1 MRRDRGAV
9 LSFAWYRFRTTFRHR
24 RGGLLAIVLL
34 SGLLGGL
41 SMGAIAAARTT
52 ASSPADFAASTNT
65 PDLFV
70 LDGFYN
76 PQIGLN
82 SGYNPSLLRKISRL
96 PHVQKVESEVGINA
110 GPVTK
115 NDEPLPASEGVGP
128 NGSVDGLGFDEDR
141 IVVTQGRLADPHK
154 ADEFVMDS
162 ATARLL
168 GLHLGQSVDI
178 GWINNS
184 TGFTQGTT
192 GTPKV
197 PRDQQMQVK
206 LVGVGAVDVDALF
219 QDQDS
224 ATNSSIVMFTPSFTR
239 KLLQCCTSDMLSA
252 LTLDGGLNSPYYSS
266 VEAELR
272 AVLPKGVP
280 FTYVQGRDVEARAE
294 RTLKPESIALG
305 VFGGIA
311 ALAALLISGQVIGRR
326 IRLSGGELDVLRAV
340 GAGPAMTVADGL
352 IGTLVAVLAGSL
364 LAGAIAIALSP
375 VGPLGPIGPLL
386 PFAFRVDWTVVGA
399 GVGVLLVGLGGLT
412 LALASRGA
420 PHRVAARL
428 PREAGSAV
436 TRVAT
441 AAGLPPAAVAGVRF
455 ALEPG
460 VGRNSVPVRSAV
472 LGAILAVVVVVS
484 TITFG
489 SSMSTLVSHP
499 ALYGW
504 NWTYDIDGGG
514 GLGDVPGP
522 PVERQLSADPYVA
535 GWAGV
540 YFSTL
545 QIDGMNVPVMGGSP
559 GAPVGPPVLSGNG
572 LTRGNQVVVGSAT
585 LTALH
590 KHIGDTVEVRGAG
603 SALTKLTIVGTATM
617 PSIGVAGSS
626 HLEMGTGAL
635 LSYKLIASGARN
647 IFDETVTGP
656 NAILVRL
663 KPDADPAAGR
673 ASLEAIVRKNPQIA
687 GGGGSLIGVERPA
700 EILNYRTLGETPAL
714 LGAALAAGA
723 VVALGL
729 TLVTSVR
736 RRRTDLA
743 LLKTLGFT
751 KRQLAGAIAWQ
762 ASVGI
767 AIGCTVGIPLG
778 IALGRFLWDL
788 FVHQISAVPD
798 PTVPAASIVLIG
810 VGAIILANLVAFIP
824 GRIAAQT
831 PTAQLLR
838 SE

>member
-1 MRRDRGAV
+1 MSGRTF
-9 LSFAWYRFRTTFRHR
+9 SFAWYRFRSTFAHR
-24 RGGLLAIVLL
+24 RGGLLAVVLL
-34 SGLLGGL
+34 TGLLGGV

-52 ASSPADFAASTNT
+52 ESSPADFAASTNSA
-65 PDLFV
+65 DLFV
-70 LDGFYN
+70 LDGYYN
-76 PQIGLN
+76 PQIGLD
-82 SGYNPSLLRKISRL
+82 SGYNPSLLRKIAHL
-96 PHVQKVESEVGINA
+96 PHVERVESEVGINA
-110 GPVTK
+110 GPVTR
-115 NDEPLPASEGVGP
+115 NDEPLAASNGVGS
-128 NGSVDGLGFDEDR
+128 NGSVDGLGFNEDR
-141 IVVTQGRLADPHK
+141 VIVTQGRPANPRK
-154 ADEFVMDS
+154 ANEFVMDS
-162 ATARLL
+162 ATAHLL
-168 GLHLGQSVDI
+168 GLHLGESVDI
-178 GWINNS
+178 GWVSNS
-184 TGFTQGTT
+184 QGISQGSSAATF
-192 GTPKV
+192 KV
-197 PRDQQMQVK
+197 PRDQQMLVK
-206 LVGVGAVDVDALF
+206 LVGVGAVDAGSLF

-224 ATNSSIVMFTPSFTR
+224 ASSSSIVLFTPAFTH
-239 KLLQCCTSDMLSA
+239 KLLRCCSNAMESA
-252 LTLDGGLNSPYYSS
+252 LTLEGGINSPYYSA
-266 VEAELR
+266 VEAGLR
-272 AVLPKGVP
+272 SVLPKGVP
-280 FTYVQGRDVEARAE
+280 FTYIQARDVEATAE

-311 ALAALLISGQVIGRR
+311 ALAALLICGQVIGRR
-326 IRLSGGELDVLRAV
+326 IRLAAGELDVLRAL
-340 GAGPAMTVADGL
+340 GAGPAMTVADSI
-352 IGTLVAVLAGSL
+352 IGTLVAVLVGSL

-399 GVGVLLVGLGGLT
+399 GVGVLLVGLGT
-412 LALASRGA
+412 LALVLAYRGA

-428 PREAGSAV
+428 QHEKGSVV
-436 TRVAT
+436 TRSAT
-441 AAGLPPAAVAGVRF
+441 ATGLPPAAVVGIRF
-455 ALEPG
+455 ALDPG

-489 SSMSTLVSHP
+489 SSMGTLVSHP

-522 PVERQLSADPYVA
+522 PVEHELAVDPYVA

-545 QIDGMNVPVMGGSP
+545 QIDGVNVPVMGGSP
-559 GAPVGPPVLSGNG
+559 GATAGPPLLSGH
-572 LTRGNQVVVGSAT
+572 RFARANQVVLGSAT
-585 LTALH
+585 LAQLN
-590 KHIGDTVEVRGAG
+590 KHVGDTVEVRSAG

-635 LSYKLIASGARN
+635 LSYKLIPPGARN
-647 IFDETVTGP
+647 VFDETVAGP
-656 NAILVRL
+656 NAVLVRL
-663 KPDADPAAGR
+663 KPDANPAAGR
-673 ASLEAIVRKNPQIA
+673 ASLDAIVRKNPQIA
-687 GGGGSLIGVERPA
+687 NGGGSLLGVERPA
-700 EILNYRTLGETPAL
+700 EILNYSTLGKTPAL

-762 ASVGI
+762 ASVGV
-767 AIGCTVGIPLG
+767 AIGCVVGIPLG

-788 FVHQISAVPD
+788 FVHQISAVPA
-798 PTVPAASIVLIG
+798 PTVPAASIILIG
-810 VGAIILANLVAFIP
+810 VGAMVLANLVAFVP
-824 GRIAAQT
+824 GRIAANT

>member
-1 MRRDRGAV
+1 VKTRT
-9 LSFAWYRFRTTFRHR
+9 LSFAWYRFRTTLRQR
-24 RGGLLAIVLL
+24 GGGLLAVVLL
-34 SGLLGGL
+34 TSLLGGL

-52 ASSPADFAASTNT
+52 ESSPADFATSTDT

-76 PQIGLN
+76 PEIGLN
-82 SGYNPSLLRKISRL
+82 SAYNPTLLRKIAHL
-96 PHVQKVESEVGINA
+96 PHVEKVESEVGINA

-115 NDEPLPASEGVGP
+115 DGESLPASNGIGP
-128 NGSVDGLGFDEDR
+128 NGSIDGLGFNEDR
-141 IVVTQGRLADPHK
+141 IIVTHGRLANPTK

-162 ATARLL
+162 ATARLF
-168 GLHLGQSVDI
+168 GLHLGESVDI
-178 GWINNS
+178 GWITND
-184 TGFTQGTT
+184 TGISEGSSGAF
-192 GTPKV
+192 KV
-197 PRDQQMQVK
+197 PRDQRMRVT
-206 LVGVGAVDVDALF
+206 LVGVGAVDVDGLF

-224 ATNSSIVMFTPSFTR
+224 ANSGTIVEFTPAFTR
-239 KLLQCCTSDMLSA
+239 KLLACCSSDMESA
-252 LTLDGGLNSPYYSS
+252 LTLEGGFNSPYYSS

-272 AVLPKGVP
+272 GLLPQGVP
-280 FTYVQGRDVEARAE
+280 FTHVEVRDVESRAE

-311 ALAALLISGQVIGRR
+311 GLAALLICAQVMGRR
-326 IRLSGGELDVLRAV
+326 IRLSAGDLDVVRAL

-352 IGTLVAVLAGSL
+352 IGSLAAVLIGSL

-375 VGPLGPIGPLL
+375 VGPLGPIGPIL

-399 GVGVLLVGLGGLT
+399 GVGALLVGLGT
-412 LALASRGA
+412 LALVLAYRGA

-428 PREAGSAV
+428 PREGGSGV
-436 TRVAT
+436 TRVA
-441 AAGLPPAAVAGVRF
+441 AATGLPPAAVAGVRL
-455 ALEPG
+455 ALDPG

-489 SSMSTLVSHP
+489 SSMGTLVSHP
-499 ALYGW
+499 SLYGW
-504 NWTYDIDGGG
+504 NWTYEIDGGG

-522 PVERQLSADPYVA
+522 PVEHQLSADPYVA

-545 QIDGMNVPVMGGSP
+545 DIDGIDVPVMGGNP
-559 GAPVGPPVLSGNG
+559 GAPVGPTPLSGHG
-572 LTRGNQVVVGSAT
+572 FTSGNEVVLGAAT
-585 LTALH
+585 LAELH
-590 KHIGDTVEVRGAG
+590 KHLGETVQVGGAG
-603 SALTKLTIVGTATM
+603 SARTTLTIVGTATM

-635 LSYKLIASGARN
+635 LSYKLISPGARN
-647 IFDETVTGP
+647 VFDESVAGP

-663 KPDADPAAGR
+663 KPGANAAAGR
-673 ASLEAIVRKNPQIA
+673 ASLETIVRRNPQIA
-687 GGGGSLIGVERPA
+687 GGGGSLMGVERPA
-700 EILNYRTLGETPAL
+700 EILNYSTLGKTPAL

-729 TLVTSVR
+729 TLITSVR

-762 ASVGI
+762 ATIAVGI
-767 AIGCTVGIPLG
+767 GCLVGIPLG
-778 IALGRFLWDL
+778 IALGRYLWDL
-788 FVHQISAVPD
+788 FARGINAVPD
-798 PTVPAASIVLIG
+798 PVVPAPSILLIA
-810 VGAIILANLVAFIP
+810 VIALLLANLVAFIP
-824 GRIAAQT
+824 GRIAART